1 MQPTPER
8 APAPDPVTIHPA
20 RVGFKG
26 GMVVWRVRRGD
37 LWTLCMTWVE
47 VLQAARFCEIVR
59 GLPIARE
66 SSTGVPG
73 GLETEP
79 GILGRPRGT
88 GRALTGP
95 GGSQGRAE

>member
-37 LWTLCMTWVE
+37 LWTLCMTWGE
-47 VLQAARFCEIVR
+47 LLQAARFCEIVR
-59 GLPIARE
+59 ATTLPPGPHVPARE
-66 SSTGVPG
+66 PRDPPAPRAPDPLHVD
-73 GLETEP
+73 
-79 GILGRPRGT
+79 GRP
-88 GRALTGP
+88 GRP
-95 GGSQGRAE
+95 